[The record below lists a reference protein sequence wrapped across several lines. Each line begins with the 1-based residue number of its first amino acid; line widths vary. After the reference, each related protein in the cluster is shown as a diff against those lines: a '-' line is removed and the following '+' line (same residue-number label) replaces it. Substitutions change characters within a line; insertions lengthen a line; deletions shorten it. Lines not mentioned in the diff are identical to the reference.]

1 MHRAVGD
8 QIRAIIAFLVGSEPR
23 IADCAGFFG
32 LDVTD
37 WLKPIDSIVN
47 DEMNSLKE
55 EIAGVTE
62 ERESSLEENKCIE
75 SLLKLGSI
83 LAGINQEI
91 SETNHTY
98 VGEIGRI
105 ECRDLAGFVL
115 RCLYSMTRRPVEG
128 KYPEDIGEGGIIGK
142 HEEVLLKRIREHHA
156 ISMGDEWLDKLECL
170 PYCGRVFEAVVRL
183 NSILSQIEDPE
194 VYLSLLPHK
203 KYDIFEHNENKPQGI
218 LAFIVVLLAR
228 MRYLASDDPGVVL
241 KILFNPI
248 SSQRENFWYL
258 AAKEKGNFRWAYYVF
273 NKPKINSPEYY
284 CIEQLNNMP
293 IKSMLMLRDMGFLK
307 DKNSEDKILMD
318 LYDIYKKAAE
328 ERTLLEYMVL
338 SVLAQDGIPI
348 LPSSEWIIR
357 PKERYEECDSLCK
370 SLSGVRKTSDGCKT
384 EEVDGLL
391 LLNNEIVKRLKSA
404 LPSSGLEAPSYD
416 AVGIIEVTAG
426 EIKREDIDKLKG
438 IVKFLK
444 YWLGETSLVFG
455 LIICGKEPEGDEIR
469 EEGDYIISANLEK
482 FMQIEKRFNV
492 YKKILKLLS
501 EYGFYFS
508 LGIGEK

>member
-32 LDVTD
+32 LDVND

-55 EIAGVTE
+55 EIAGMTE
-62 ERESSLEENKCIE
+62 ERESSLEENECIE

-91 SETNHTY
+91 GKTSHVY
-98 VGEIGRI
+98 AGEIGRI

-115 RCLYSMTRRPVEG
+115 RCLYSMTRRPVEE
-128 KYPEDIGEGGIIGK
+128 KHFENTGEGGIIRK
-142 HEEVLLKRIREHHA
+142 YEEVLLKEIREHHV
-156 ISMGDEWLDKLECL
+156 ISMKDEWLDKLECL
-170 PYCGRVFEAVVRL
+170 PYCGRIFEIVVRL
-183 NSILSQIEDPE
+183 NSILSQIKDPE
-194 VYLSLLPHK
+194 VCISLFPQK
-203 KYDIFEHNENKPQGI
+203 KEYYDLFERNEDKPQGI
-218 LAFIVVLLAR
+218 LALIAVLLAR
-228 MRYLASDDPGVVL
+228 MRYLASDDPSIVL

-248 SSQRENFWYL
+248 SSQQEEFWYL
-258 AAKEKGNFRWAYYVF
+258 AGKERRNFRWAYYVF

-284 CIEQLNNMP
+284 CIEQLNKMP
-293 IKSMLMLRDMGFLK
+293 IKSMSILRDMAFLK
-307 DKNSEDKILMD
+307 GKSSEDKTLMD
-318 LYDIYKKAAE
+318 LYGIYRKATE
-328 ERTLLEYMVL
+328 ERTLLEYLVL

-370 SLSGVRKTSDGCKT
+370 SLSGVYKTSDGCKT
-384 EEVDGLL
+384 KEVDGLL
-391 LLNNEIVKRLKSA
+391 LLNNEIVKRLNSVF
-404 LPSSGLEAPSYD
+404 PSSGLEAPSYD

-426 EIKREDIDKLKG
+426 KMKREDIDGLKG

-444 YWLGETSLVFG
+444 YWLGETLLVFG

-469 EEGDYIISANLEK
+469 EEEDYIISAK
-482 FMQIEKRFNV
+482 
-492 YKKILKLLS
+492 S
-501 EYGFYFS
+501 
-508 LGIGEK
+508 